1 MQDAVREL
9 VDRGL
14 QIPAPSTVYVAP
26 EVACDCIADDV
37 ILHPG
42 SRISGE
48 ETSIGPG
55 SELGSEGPVV
65 LDNCQLGAG
74 VSLKGG
80 FFSHAVFLDDV
91 QIGPCAHVRSG
102 TLMEEEASAAH
113 GVGFKQTILLP
124 FVTAGSLINL
134 CDCIMAGGVD
144 RSHHSEIGSSYV
156 HFNFTPH
163 GDKATASLIGDVPRG
178 VMLDQEPIFL
188 GGQGGLVGPVQ
199 VEYGTVLAAGSVHRH
214 DITTPHHL
222 VMSPPN
228 RQLDQPYDMT
238 VYPRME
244 RRVIKTLLYIGNLL
258 ALKAWYLHVRKPFMS
273 ADRFGQA
280 CYDGALKAL
289 GLVIAER
296 IQRLGQL
303 AAKAELSLAG
313 LLSADAAAVDIAAHE
328 ALAANWPAMETQLVE
343 LDHGIPGAGPPAPL
357 AEALGSSDQGYIET
371 IRTLSQDV
379 RCSGTAWLQD
389 LVNASAALWQSKV

>member
-14 QIPAPSTVYVAP
+14 KIPAPSTVYVAP
-26 EVACDCIADDV
+26 EVACDRIADDV
-37 ILHPG
+37 SLHPG
-42 SRISGE
+42 CRILGGD
-48 ETSIGPG
+48 TSIGPG
-55 SELGSEGPVV
+55 SELGAEGPVV

-80 FFSHAVFLDDV
+80 FFSHAVFLDGV
-91 QIGPCAHVRSG
+91 QMGSCAQVRSG

-113 GVGFKQTILLP
+113 GVGFKQTILMP

-144 RSHHSEIGSSYV
+144 RSHHSEIGSCYV
-156 HFNFTPH
+156 HFNFTPQ

-178 VMLDQEPIFL
+178 VMLDQAPVFL

-214 DITTPHHL
+214 DITTPNHL

-228 RQLDQPYDMT
+228 QQMDQPYDMT

-244 RRVIKTLLYIGNLL
+244 QRVIKNLVYIGNLL
-258 ALKAWYLHVRKPFMS
+258 ALKTWYLHVRKPFMS
-273 ADRFGQA
+273 GDRFGQA
-280 CYDGALKAL
+280 CYEGALEAL
-289 GLVIAER
+289 GRVIAER

-303 AAKAELSLAG
+303 ATKAERSLGGLRAG
-313 LLSADAAAVDIAAHE
+313 DAAADDIVAHE
-328 ALAANWPAMETQLVE
+328 TLLESWPAMEAQLAE
-343 LDHGIPGAGPPAPL
+343 LEDGIPGAAPPAPL

-371 IRTLSQDV
+371 IRALGEDV

-389 LVNASAALWQSKV
+389 LVNASAALWQGKS

>member
-14 QIPAPSTVYVAP
+14 MIPAPSTVYVAP
-26 EVACDCIADDV
+26 EVICDRIADDV
-37 ILHPG
+37 SLHPG

-48 ETSIGPG
+48 DTSIGPG
-55 SELGSEGPVV
+55 SELGAEGPVV

-80 FFSHAVFLDDV
+80 FFSHAVFLDGV
-91 QIGPCAHVRSG
+91 QMGSCAHVRAG
-102 TLMEEEASAAH
+102 TIMEEEASAGH

-124 FVTAGSLINL
+124 FVTAGSLVNL
-134 CDCIMAGGVD
+134 CDCIMAGGTD
-144 RSHHSEIGSSYV
+144 RSHHSEIGSSYI
-156 HFNFTPH
+156 HFNFTPQ

-178 VMLDQEPIFL
+178 VMLDQAPVFL

-238 VYPRME
+238 VCSRME
-244 RRVIKTLLYIGNLL
+244 QRVTKNLVYIGNLL
-258 ALKAWYLHVRKPFMS
+258 ALKAWYLHMRKPFMS

-296 IQRLGQL
+296 INRLGQL
-303 AAKAELSLAG
+303 AAKVELSLAG
-313 LLSADAAAVDIAAHE
+313 LLAGDAAAADIAAHE
-328 ALAANWPAMETQLVE
+328 TLAASWPAMETQLLE
-343 LDHGIPGAGPPAPL
+343 LDDGIPGAAPPASL
-357 AEALGSSDQGYIET
+357 AEALGTSDQGYIET
-371 IRTLSQDV
+371 IRTLSEDV